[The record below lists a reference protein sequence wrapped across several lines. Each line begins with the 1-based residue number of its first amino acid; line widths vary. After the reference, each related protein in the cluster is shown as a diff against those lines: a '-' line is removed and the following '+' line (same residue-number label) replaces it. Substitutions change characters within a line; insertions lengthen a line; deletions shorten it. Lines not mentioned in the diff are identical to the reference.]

1 MVSTTQINFRENS
14 STTQFIKHILQTWN
28 RMAISNSDI
37 IYSSTIYA
45 HTPCTIFL
53 RNQNN
58 RHSTRAKADTNIP
71 FIQKC
76 LYLLLNFLR
85 LLGIGPVW
93 CPVRKCSTQYKVNL
107 VLNTTQWWQTRWYL
121 RRKHIIKILQNSR
134 HHRRKRSIIVRN
146 QNLAFVHKHK
156 WHGFRILTKFS
167 HVCFGG

>member
-1 MVSTTQINFRENS
+1 
-14 STTQFIKHILQTWN
+14 
-28 RMAISNSDI
+28 MAISNSDI

-58 RHSTRAKADTNIP
+58 RHITRAKADTNIP

-93 CPVRKCSTQYKVNL
+93 CPVQKEAPG
-107 VLNTTQWWQTRWYL
+107 
-121 RRKHIIKILQNSR
+121 I
-134 HHRRKRSIIVRN
+134 RSIWCSIPRN
-146 QNLAFVHKHK
+146 
-156 WHGFRILTKFS
+156 
-167 HVCFGG
+167 GGKPAGISAGNTSSKSCKTLDIIGEIGL

>member
-1 MVSTTQINFRENS
+1 
-14 STTQFIKHILQTWN
+14 
-28 RMAISNSDI
+28 MAISNSDI

-93 CPVRKCSTQYKVNL
+93 CPVGKCSTRYKVNL
-107 VLNTTQWWQTRWYL
+107 VLNTTQWWQTRLIRERVPYE
-121 RRKHIIKILQNSR
+121 
-134 HHRRKRSIIVRN
+134 
-146 QNLAFVHKHK
+146 FVPIFHSEQP
-156 WHGFRILTKFS
+156 G
-167 HVCFGG
+167 